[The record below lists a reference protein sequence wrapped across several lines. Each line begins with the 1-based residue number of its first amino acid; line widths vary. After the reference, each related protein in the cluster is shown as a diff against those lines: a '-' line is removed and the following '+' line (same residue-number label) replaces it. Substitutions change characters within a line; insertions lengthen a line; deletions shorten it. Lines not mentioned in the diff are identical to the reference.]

1 MIRRS
6 ILTGAALLVSIAV
19 LPAAASSAKAQPN
32 VVGVGIT
39 TCTGAWTGK
48 LKFSPPLVNGGVAT
62 TEDVTL
68 IATAAACAGGV
79 PAPTSGA
86 LVGKGVIAMAGA
98 NNCANYFVTP
108 APPGGTDTLT
118 AAPGS
123 VFAGSIT
130 WTPAGI
136 HTSSFTFTALTMTTT
151 TLAAAVTITAPTVNV
166 TSSYPTAAGTF
177 TFNTIKTLGVILSAA
192 AGNCGGLGGLKKLK
206 IAAPGSSG
214 TF

>member
-6 ILTGAALLVSIAV
+6 ILTGAALLVSIV
-19 LPAAASSAKAQPN
+19 VIPATASSAGAHPD

-39 TCTGAWTGK
+39 NCTAAWAGK
-48 LKFSPPLVNGGVAT
+48 LKFSPPLVNGGVAP
-62 TEDVTL
+62 TEDVSL
-68 IATAAACAGGV
+68 LATAAACAGGV

-86 LVGKGVIAMAGA
+86 LVGKGVISMAGA
-98 NNCANYFVTP
+98 NNCANYFATP

-118 AAPGS
+118 VAPGS
-123 VFAGSIT
+123 LFAGSIT

-136 HTSSFTFTALTMTTT
+136 HSSSFTFSAFTMTTT
-151 TLAAAVTITAPTVNV
+151 TLAAPVTFKAPTVNV
-166 TSSYPTAAGTF
+166 SSSYPTVAGTF
-177 TFNTIKTLGVILSAA
+177 TFNTVKTLGVILGGA
-192 AGNCGGLGGLKKLK
+192 AGNCGGVGGLTKLK